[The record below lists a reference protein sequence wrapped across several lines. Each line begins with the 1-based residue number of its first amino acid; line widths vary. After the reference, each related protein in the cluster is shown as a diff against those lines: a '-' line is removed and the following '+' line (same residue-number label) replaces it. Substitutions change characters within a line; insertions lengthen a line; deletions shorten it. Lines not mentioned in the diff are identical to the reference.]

1 MSLER
6 TSIIWQM
13 FILSSLEYDI
23 GLRCFSFGNKD
34 KEILYVDTGPTI
46 SEGLIV
52 KKLAL
57 FV

>member
-1 MSLER
+1 
-6 TSIIWQM
+6 M